1 MAYYDY
7 DNDSQPEWAT
17 PYPNG
22 SCLSGYIMIPV
33 AVLAVS
39 AILFFALANIP
50 TASSAALEDTGIGGS
65 PVVFVQL
72 YDDYTLTQGPH
83 GYAYGHMAIDIAAG
97 KGATIYSPI
106 NGKVTE
112 LFIDGVG
119 NPALVIENNV
129 YRVMMLHGVYT
140 VKIGQSVKAGQIVG
154 EESNLGN
161 TTDMQ
166 GRSCRN
172 RDCGYHTHL
181 NVYDKRI
188 GANINPL
195 DLLKP

>member
-1 MAYYDY
+1 MANYDY
-7 DNDSQPEWAT
+7 DPQPEWAT
-17 PYPNG
+17 PYSNG
-22 SCLSGYIMIPV
+22 SCLSGFIMIPAV
-33 AVLAVS
+33 VLAVS
-39 AILFFALANIP
+39 AVLFFTLTQITP
-50 TASSAALEDTGIGGS
+50 VSSATLADTGMGGN
-65 PVVFVQL
+65 PAIFVQP

-83 GYAYGHMAIDIAAG
+83 GYSYGHMAIDIAAG

-106 NGKVTE
+106 NGDVTG
-112 LFIDGVG
+112 LFLDGVG
-119 NPALVIENNV
+119 NPTLVIENNV
-129 YRVMMLHGVYT
+129 YRVTMLHGVYT
-140 VKIGQSVKAGQIVG
+140 VKVGQSVKAGQTVG

-195 DLLKP
+195 NIMKP